1 MRSTLAASTIIF
13 AASILYMRANAA
25 ETTSETVLGANP
37 QLADGAVAMMQQD
50 WQRGI
55 DLTEAG
61 LASAVSANDRAA
73 GLANLCAAH
82 AALKRFEQALGY
94 CDQSLALSDGNWRT
108 WQNRAACHLALGNV
122 DQALRD
128 LQRGLSINPD
138 ADALQR
144 TLAIAREQEKQQHD
158 RVQQL
163 IES

>member
-1 MRSTLAASTIIF
+1 MRRMMTASITIL
-13 AASILYMRANAA
+13 AASILYVRANAA
-25 ETTSETVLGANP
+25 ETTNEMVLGANP
-37 QLADGAVAMMQQD
+37 ELADGAVAMMQQE

-55 DLTEAG
+55 DLTRAG
-61 LASAVSANDRAA
+61 LASAVSVNDRAA

-82 AALKRFEQALGY
+82 AALKRFEEALGY

-128 LQRGLSINPD
+128 LQRGLSINPE
-138 ADALQR
+138 ADALQK

-158 RVQQL
+158 RLQQL